1 MGGRIPSLIKIEV
14 IRKWLNGVSRDN
26 IAINNNIAAGSVS
39 NIIQEFK
46 NKEVPDIDLLREV
59 AIALKRQD
67 MDLIH
72 FASSMRLR
80 KMLDNLEVSEER
92 IEKFLEHLC
101 VFFYKNDDRSVE
113 KFLLQLESV
122 YEMALNLDVS
132 IYNIPEEVDKR
143 GRIN

>member
-59 AIALKRQD
+59 SIALKRQD

>member
-59 AIALKRQD
+59 SIALKRQD

-113 KFLLQLESV
+113 KFCC
-122 YEMALNLDVS
+122 N
-132 IYNIPEEVDKR
+132 
-143 GRIN
+143 